1 MVSLVPVVTWLA
13 AIVAAILAT
22 LRGPRTSAFAAD
34 RLARCVLFFPVGLES
49 LWAAVGHIC
58 FPDMAAHAIGWQTSP
73 FQFEVGVANL
83 GIGVSALY
91 AALRSRD
98 AQLAIGLATLGF
110 LGGAGIGHIR
120 DIVETGNF
128 AAGNAGPILFTDFLT
143 PIAILVLLWFAR
155 RPASKST
162 SPV

>member
-120 DIVETGNF
+120 DIVETESLQRGMPAQF
-128 AAGNAGPILFTDFLT
+128 C
-143 PIAILVLLWFAR
+143 LLIF
-155 RPASKST
+155 
-162 SPV
+162 